1 MTSNE
6 SSKITQIE
14 DIIKLNERKNKEFDK
29 INKNHSYLEVN
40 ETCLLNP
47 KFLIIGKHTL
57 IPNFVHKGK
66 ISQKIPV
73 RILDNSS
80 FGYYKIKICL
90 NYKSKKFSLK
100 CGDDYI
106 IHSKLL
112 KKINEKAW
120 YVIA

>member
-47 KFLIIGKHTL
+47 KFLIIGK
-57 IPNFVHKGK
+57 N
-66 ISQKIPV
+66 
-73 RILDNSS
+73 N
-80 FGYYKIKICL
+80 
-90 NYKSKKFSLK
+90 SLK
-100 CGDDYI
+100 
-106 IHSKLL
+106 
-112 KKINEKAW
+112 KKNLRKKKMT
-120 YVIA
+120 